1 MLVTLWCAAAVA
13 ACGSSSS
20 SQSSPT
26 TVTSTRP
33 SDSATTPASNGE
45 AAKPAPQILADAARA
60 VRSARSYELQA
71 TISDHHQLQRLRL
84 VTAPGN
90 SLELT
95 GATGSAAYQVISVRS
110 GTFARGNVAFWRQ
123 RDPAHANLLADRWI
137 RLPPSG
143 ARELLATFAQLDPAN
158 LARCLV
164 EGHGRLS
171 VAGRT
176 TVGGRAAVLVHDAGN
191 VPGGQPGDL
200 AVAAT
205 GTPYPLRLTTS
216 GSARAGGRVDVC
228 NDGKASG
235 AEGSLTF
242 SQFNRVREI
251 LPPLGNE

>member
-1 MLVTLWCAAAVA
+1 VLVTLLCAAALA

-26 TVTSTRP
+26 TVTSTR
-33 SDSATTPASNGE
+33 SSATTPASNGE

-71 TISDHHQLQRLRL
+71 TISEHHQLQRLRL

-143 ARELLATFAQLDPAN
+143 ARVLLATFAQLAPTN

-171 VAGRT
+171 VAGRM

-216 GSARAGGRVDVC
+216 GSTRAGGRVDVC